1 MARTDGDGRVCS
13 SKTQGRLKRMSR
25 RTALITGSSGLIGPE
40 MVTLLDRKGW
50 TVHGVDDNMR
60 RDFFGPH
67 GDTTPKLER
76 LRDTQRYEHHHIDVR
91 DRAWIMN
98 LVTSV
103 RGRGRFA
110 AQAAAFRSAGPRLG
124 QRTGTPEP
132 TRQSRTT
139 SARPR
144 TAVQAP
150 AIRAPLRWSFLWSVE

>member
-91 DRAWIMN
+91 DRARIMN

-103 RGRGRFA
+103 RRPLCRSSSGFSFRRA
-110 AQAAAFRSAGPRLG
+110 APWPAHRH
-124 QRTGTPEP
+124 
-132 TRQSRTT
+132 SRAHPSIPDNFGET
-139 SARPR
+139 SSSRPSSGDSS
-144 TAVQAP
+144 P
-150 AIRAPLRWSFLWSVE
+150 ATVELSLVC